1 MSVKGWDKMSYR
13 RHISSRVAAQVMA
26 ALPLPALR
34 RLKQAAQGALAL
46 SGTALLSGCDWVVL
60 NPSGDVARQQANL
73 VLVSTGLML
82 LIIVPVMA
90 LTAFFAWNYRAAN
103 TAATYDPD
111 WHHSTKLEL
120 VIWSAPLA
128 IIIALGSI
136 TWLSTH
142 KLDPYRP
149 LDRIDATHPIAAGVK
164 PMDVEV
170 VALDWKWLFI
180 YPEQKIATVNELVL
194 PEGRP
199 VRFRIT
205 SSTVM
210 NSFYV
215 PALAGQIY
223 AMPGMETK
231 LHAVFNKTGDFT
243 GFSANFSGAGFSKM
257 RFATHSVND
266 AGFAKWVAG
275 VQNGAGALDRATYLE
290 LDKPSE
296 GVPVLHYAKVDADL
310 FDAVVNMCVRP
321 GKLCSGQMMAIDE
334 RGGTGKTGLLNVAA
348 LNYDKFGREQ
358 VTTVAPGLA
367 SLGQKRFVKAICADN
382 RPTRAAVAQDAAPA
396 ATVPAAIAK
405 HKAQTLSLANG
416 LRAPQS

>member
-1 MSVKGWDKMSYR
+1 MRAETPPR
-13 RHISSRVAAQVMA
+13 RLRTRSDHLRR
-26 ALPLPALR
+26 ALR
-34 RLKQAAQGALAL
+34 GALAL
-46 SGTALLSGCDWVVL
+46 PLAALVSGCDWVVL
-60 NPSGDVARQQANL
+60 NPSGDIARQQANL
-73 VLVSTGLML
+73 VMVSTALML

-90 LTAFFAWNYRAAN
+90 LTVLFAWRYRSAN
-103 TAATYDPD
+103 TEAAYDPE

-120 VIWSAPLA
+120 VIWTAPLA

-136 TWLSTH
+136 TWLATH
-142 KLDPYRP
+142 LLDPYRP
-149 LDRIDATHPIAAGVK
+149 LSRIDDTHAIAPGTK

-231 LHAVFNKTGDFT
+231 LHAVFNKPGTFT
-243 GFSANFSGAGFSKM
+243 GFSANFSGAGFSHM
-257 RFATHSVND
+257 RFATRSVTGD
-266 AGFAKWVAG
+266 AFNAWVAG
-275 VQNGAGALDRATYLE
+275 VKKTGSDLDRATYLE

-296 GVPVLHYAKVDADL
+296 KVPVIHYASVSPDL

-321 GKLCSGQMMAIDE
+321 GKLCTGEMAAIDAH
-334 RGGTGKTGLLNVAA
+334 GGTGKAGLLNVAA
-348 LNYDKFGREQ
+348 LTYDKQGREQ
-358 VTTVAPGLA
+358 VSSAAPGFADANLH
-367 SLGQKRFVKAICADN
+367 RFVRDWCADN
-382 RPTRAAVAQDAAPA
+382 RPLRAAVARD
-396 ATVPAAIAK
+396 
-405 HKAQTLSLANG
+405 TLSLA
-416 LRAPQS
+416 RPDAARQPAPAHPLS